1 MNKKTLY
8 FLGVVG
14 AVVVVAISI
23 QRGKSPHAEPLSPS
37 AASKPAVRP
46 SVPVSQPPSNI
57 VVRAVETR
65 QADDEMAVEKPSVSA
80 ARKRTGPAV
89 RPTGSALAGGRRV
102 IMRNFSNSW
111 RSAALRTCTTR

>member
-46 SVPVSQPPSNI
+46 SVPVSRPPANI

-65 QADDEMAVEKPSVSA
+65 QADEMDSVVVFPRISAKQGEFPRTSSA
-80 ARKRTGPAV
+80 ANRWKFILLQK
-89 RPTGSALAGGRRV
+89 SL
-102 IMRNFSNSW
+102 
-111 RSAALRTCTTR
+111 